1 MLIFGR
7 TATRDVTIGG
17 QDLKAGDRVVFW
29 HPSDNRD
36 ETVFDDPFRFDI
48 HRSPNPH
55 IAFGGGGVHYC
66 LGANLAHKEIRVVLE
81 SIVTGYDIEL
91 AGPPVW
97 TGPGPVHNVGIG
109 IDSLPVRV
117 TARN

>member
-1 MLIFGR
+1 
-7 TATRDVTIGG
+7 
-17 QDLKAGDRVVFW
+17 
-29 HPSDNRD
+29 
-36 ETVFDDPFRFDI
+36 
-48 HRSPNPH
+48 
-55 IAFGGGGVHYC
+55 GGGVHYC